1 MAIGKLIG
9 LAAKTAKAA
18 RAANKAKKAV
28 PLNTSLRK
36 AKGSVNKI
44 MGAPARPK
52 SLGTISRGGSRSGV
66 ESAGNIPRLQRSI
79 RNARTTRDA
88 LTDAAAMAGVAGIVG
103 GAIYGGGKTKKAT
116 PAVPSAKKK
125 PSTLSRH
132 TSKITKLDAGLKKVT
147 PPTAK
152 AKKSPTKK
160 PVKKSARPTKS
171 IPTTRNRRNMGMG
184 PKTEIE
190 VGSSVIR
197 DRKGKI
203 KKVTGPSEKTRSII
217 DSRKN
222 KKHRFARMRST
233 DVMRLRGKER
243 TAYKKWKASQGK

>member
-1 MAIGKLIG
+1 MAIGRISA
-9 LAAKTAKAA
+9 LAFKAAQKAAKAA
-18 RAANKAKKAV
+18 KASKAAKA
-28 PLNTSLRK
+28 
-36 AKGSVNKI
+36 
-44 MGAPARPK
+44 K

-79 RNARTTRDA
+79 RNARTTRNV

-116 PAVPSAKKK
+116 PVVPSAKKK
-125 PSTLSRH
+125 PSTPSRH
-132 TSKITKLDAGLKKVT
+132 TSKITKPPAGLKKAT
-147 PPTAK
+147 RPTAK
-152 AKKSPTKK
+152 KAPAKK
-160 PVKKSARPTKS
+160 PVKKAARPTKS
-171 IPTTRNRRNMGMG
+171 VPTTRNRRNMGMG

-197 DRKGKI
+197 DRKGTI
-203 KKVTGPSEKTRSII
+203 KKVTGPSDKTRAII

-222 KKHRFARMRST
+222 KKHRFARMSQSQAFK
-233 DVMRLRGKER
+233 LRGRER